1 MGPELH
7 TPRQGVSDRL
17 TRVGPKRSP
26 SRWSNPAS
34 LLYSARP
41 RRSGEQKPPVQTST
55 WREYGCSSGG
65 WVTSGGGMRNFGP
78 MQNAEKECWY
88 KDKRRVARW
97 MQNADEEARHERNRD
112 RQLLSTHLF
121 SRISHSNSASCIGL
135 KFRTPHPVSGSNT
148 DEPST
153 SLRPNCVQRLAQVQT
168 DSTSFQPPLISIV
181 TMHRFLSVL
190 ALLALASTASA
201 QDLSAPLPADAHV
214 VRGQF
219 PNGLQRS
226 EERRVG

>member
-7 TPRQGVSDRL
+7 TPRQGASDRL

-26 SRWSNPAS
+26 SRWSSPAS

-41 RRSGEQKPPVQTST
+41 RRSEEQKPPGQPRT
-55 WREYGCSSGG
+55 WRNSGSFRGVGSIRDAQSGVGC
-65 WVTSGGGMRNFGP
+65 GMRNFGP

-135 KFRTPHPVSGSNT
+135 KFRTPP
-148 DEPST
+148 
-153 SLRPNCVQRLAQVQT
+153 
-168 DSTSFQPPLISIV
+168 
-181 TMHRFLSVL
+181 
-190 ALLALASTASA
+190 
-201 QDLSAPLPADAHV
+201 
-214 VRGQF
+214 
-219 PNGLQRS
+219 
-226 EERRVG
+226 

>member
-112 RQLLSTHLF
+112 RQLLSTHPPDCAFLF
-121 SRISHSNSASCIGL
+121 CILHRVGIPDSAS
-135 KFRTPHPVSGSNT
+135 HP
-148 DEPST
+148 
-153 SLRPNCVQRLAQVQT
+153 
-168 DSTSFQPPLISIV
+168 
-181 TMHRFLSVL
+181 
-190 ALLALASTASA
+190 ASHIK
-201 QDLSAPLPADAHV
+201 Q
-214 VRGQF
+214 QY
-219 PNGLQRS
+219 
-226 EERRVG
+226 